1 MADPGREGQRFPKSL
16 RLTRRAEFVRV
27 QDTGRKA
34 AADPLLGLALPN
46 ALGRTRLG
54 ITVSKKVGNAVVR
67 ARVRRH
73 LRELFRTRSS
83 ELPRG
88 IDLVLVA
95 RNSAKDADHAELAR
109 AFGAVAARMRSL
121 FK

>member
-1 MADPGREGQRFPKSL
+1 MADPERGGQRFPKSL

-27 QDTGRKA
+27 QDTGKKVS
-34 AADPLLGLALPN
+34 ADPLLALALPN
-46 ALGRTRLG
+46 ALGHTRLG

-73 LRELFRTRSS
+73 LRELFRTRRS
-83 ELPRG
+83 ELPQG
-88 IDLVLVA
+88 IDLVIVA

>member
-1 MADPGREGQRFPKSL
+1 MADPGGQRFPKSL

-27 QDTGRKA
+27 QGGGRKV
-34 AADPLLGLALPN
+34 AADPLLALALPN
-46 ALGRTRLG
+46 SLGHTRLG

-73 LRELFRTRSS
+73 LRELFRTRRS
-83 ELPRG
+83 ELPQG
-88 IDLVLVA
+88 IDLVIVA
-95 RNSAKDADHAELAR
+95 RNSAKDADPAELAR